1 MARPATY
8 EAPLRRCRNTENFGD
23 GSPALRLQTNR
34 PKVWFAA
41 SLPGMPLA
49 KLKEIF
55 FRGVNKWALV
65 ANVLAVEAE
74 SQNEA
79 DWIIVPSRMDGK
91 NGVLADMMMPGPHP
105 QYMRLDVA
113 ENASE
118 DQLEQTCLHEGGHG
132 YGLFHTPA
140 GPPAEVMDPSLNMSV
155 RTPQAA
161 EAKLMESM
169 YGAPMLPAPPKPPST
184 GSVLTCVVRLSDHG
198 KDATCSIEAAKPG
211 YQMKLST
218 TQPKVWE
225 PAPTQGLYVA
235 PHQAMQL
242 VIQPPFIEQDELADT
257 DTMDEG
263 ELS

>member
-1 MARPATY
+1 VGDFT
-8 EAPLRRCRNTENFGD
+8 APIWACRNTEQFGD
-23 GSPALRLQTNR
+23 GSPALKMHTNR

-65 ANVLAVEAE
+65 ANVLAIDAK
-74 SQNEA
+74 SQGEA
-79 DWIIVPSRMDGK
+79 DWIIVPSRIDGK
-91 NGVLADMMMPGPHP
+91 NGVLADMMLPGPRP

-118 DQLEQTCLHEGGHG
+118 DQLEQTCMHEGGHG

-140 GPPAEVMDPSLNMSV
+140 GPPPEVMDPSLNMSV

-169 YGAPMLPAPPKPPST
+169 YGAPVVAPPSAPPS
-184 GSVLTCVVRLSDHG
+184 GPSRSVKVEVKTVIDG
-198 KDATCSIEAAKPG
+198 QTWGAAGP
-211 YQMKLST
+211 MKLLPQSFVFPPT
-218 TQPKVWE
+218 TVREEW
-225 PAPTQGLYVA
+225 
-235 PHQAMQL
+235 
-242 VIQPPFIEQDELADT
+242 DEEDT
-257 DTMDEG
+257 EILP
-263 ELS
+263 E